1 MLNIDRALGDYRL
14 IKAINGL
21 SASEFNKLIERF
33 REEFQNEAQA
43 RYETGVELGNREQKP
58 GGGRIG
64 NLGFLFD
71 LDRSNAHRNAH
82 KLASILE
89 KALSKEM
96 VLPPRKISTVEEL
109 LEAFPNVRDLLIDG
123 TERPIQRPKDDE
135 KQKELTDDAKAWNRI
150 VSGFRVL
157 VEHAIGGVKRFG
169 IVSDKFR
176 NRKDGFD
183 DKVMVISCG
192 LWIYHLKFC

>member
-1 MLNIDRALGDYRL
+1 MT
-14 IKAINGL
+14 
-21 SASEFNKLIERF
+21 KLFFTLFYFKCYPTFDI
-33 REEFQNEAQA
+33 
-43 RYETGVELGNREQKP
+43 
-58 GGGRIG
+58 
-64 NLGFLFD
+64 LGFLFD

-89 KALSKEM
+89 KALGKEM
-96 VLPPRKISTVEEL
+96 VLSARKISNVEEL
-109 LEAFPNVRDLLIDG
+109 LEVFPDVRDLLIDG
-123 TERPIQRPKDDE
+123 TKRPIQRSKDDE

-157 VEHAIGGVKRFG
+157 VEHAIGGVKRLG

-192 LWIYHLKFC
+192 LWNYHLKFC